1 MRWTKRLVMV
11 YRNLHFILGAPGLMI
26 GAFSILSFVFG
37 IYIISREYNR
47 PRKTEEDVIRR
58 VLTTWIRLPDYLGL
72 TLFDYAHRWSAA
84 PSDRRAEAAGKLNL
98 ALHQL
103 GNELDRQSE
112 RFPLVQLLRME
123 IQAPGAGKLAGWRSS
138 AINGVVDDEM
148 RDVILLVERNPDGP
162 PVILEVVYQVAPPFQ
177 GAAEGLEYSYR
188 QLLLGVVG
196 LSGFSLL
203 CMGYMIVQAKS
214 LSDRAAREAAQD
226 ATLDLADR
234 TCHELGNGIFILANE
249 QKNLNDHLDL
259 IERFIEEEP
268 IAREAAAKRAGL
280 VDGQEKR
287 WEHAL
292 KRERRARGIDPDSE
306 LRGSVALTRRVAE
319 QIQICAHYIGMTVRE
334 LDSFLKRSDV
344 AVDLSDIDLAEC
356 VEEAV
361 ALLKPKLEAAEVV
374 IERQFSP
381 GPMMVHSDRRLLIH
395 VLVNLI
401 KNAIEAVEAQVEK
414 SVGICVHFDADG
426 VTVVITDRGPG
437 IPEQALRNIFDHGFS
452 TKGRGRGRGLS
463 IVSDSI
469 LLIGSSLEVRNREIG
484 GAEFRFTL
492 PRGGSAAG

>member
-11 YRNLHFILGAPGLMI
+11 YRNLYFILGAPGLMI

-162 PVILEVVYQVAPPFQ
+162 PVMLEVVYQVAPPFQ

-259 IERFIEEEP
+259 IERFIDEEP
-268 IAREAAAKRAGL
+268 IAREAASKRVGL
-280 VDGQEKR
+280 VDGLEKR

-334 LDSFLKRSDV
+334 LDSFL
-344 AVDLSDIDLAEC
+344 
-356 VEEAV
+356 
-361 ALLKPKLEAAEVV
+361 
-374 IERQFSP
+374 
-381 GPMMVHSDRRLLIH
+381 
-395 VLVNLI
+395 